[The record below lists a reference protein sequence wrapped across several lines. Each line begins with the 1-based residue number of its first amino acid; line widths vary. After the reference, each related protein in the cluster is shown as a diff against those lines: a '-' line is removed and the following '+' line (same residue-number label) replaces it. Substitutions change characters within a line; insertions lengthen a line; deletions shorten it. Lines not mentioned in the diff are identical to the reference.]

1 VDTFGNRV
9 REMRLRLGWTQKDLA
24 LASGLTQSAIG
35 NYESGQRV
43 EPSGQAL
50 VGLAE
55 ALKVSPGW
63 LSHGDEGAGADGAGA
78 GKASRSSSES
88 SSVRWP
94 FREVSLEEYLSLS
107 ASEKKVLSSMVTT
120 YIQACQHKR

>member
-1 VDTFGNRV
+1 
-9 REMRLRLGWTQKDLA
+9 MRLRLGWTQKDLA

-50 VGLAE
+50 VGLAQ

-63 LSHGDEGAGADGAGA
+63 LSHGDEVPGADGGSAR
-78 GKASRSSSES
+78 KASSRNALDG

-107 ASEKKVLSSMVTT
+107 ASEKKVLSSMVAT
-120 YIQACQHKR
+120 YIQACQSKR

>member
-1 VDTFGNRV
+1 MRK
-9 REMRLRLGWTQKDLA
+9 MRLRLGWTQKDLA

-50 VGLAE
+50 VGLAQ

-63 LSHGDEGAGADGAGA
+63 LSHGDEGPGADGATA
-78 GKASRSSSES
+78 RKASRNPLDSSP
-88 SSVRWP
+88 VRWP

-107 ASEKKVLSSMVTT
+107 ASEKKILSSMVAT

>member
-1 VDTFGNRV
+1 
-9 REMRLRLGWTQKDLA
+9 MRLRLGWTQKDLA

-35 NYESGQRV
+35 NYESGQRM

-63 LSHGDEGAGADGAGA
+63 LSHGNEAGAWDGSSERQ
-78 GKASRSSSES
+78 ASRRASEK

-94 FREVSLEEYLSLS
+94 FKEVSLDEYLSLS
-107 ASEKKVLSSMVTT
+107 ASEKKVLSSMVAT
-120 YIQACQHKR
+120 YIQACRRTKR